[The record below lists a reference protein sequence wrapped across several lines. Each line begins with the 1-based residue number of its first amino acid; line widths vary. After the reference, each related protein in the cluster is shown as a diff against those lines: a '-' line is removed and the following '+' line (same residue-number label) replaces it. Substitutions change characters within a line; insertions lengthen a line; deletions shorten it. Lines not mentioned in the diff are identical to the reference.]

1 MSRHRSKEAI
11 AIILR
16 NKELSRDEK
25 REQLRA
31 LIPDDNL
38 NINDLS
44 KATPEQ
50 LAQLQAGLDIT
61 QAIQRLNAEE
71 FKERD

>member
-1 MSRHRSKEAI
+1 MRRHQSKEAI

-31 LIPDDNL
+31 LIPQDALKID
-38 NINDLS
+38 DLS

-50 LAQLQAGLDIT
+50 LAKLQVGLDIA
-61 QAIQRLNAEE
+61 QAIEGLNAEE
-71 FKERD
+71 FSDRA

>member
-31 LIPDDNL
+31 LIPDDSL
-38 NINDLS
+38 KINDLS
-44 KATPEQ
+44 KATLEQ

-61 QAIQRLNAEE
+61 QSYPET
-71 FKERD
+71 